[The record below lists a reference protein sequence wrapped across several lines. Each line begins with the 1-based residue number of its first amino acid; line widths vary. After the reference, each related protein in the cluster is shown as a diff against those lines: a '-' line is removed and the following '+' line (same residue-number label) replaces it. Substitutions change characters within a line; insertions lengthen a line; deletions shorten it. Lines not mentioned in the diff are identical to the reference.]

1 MCKRVNL
8 ERADKQG
15 KMRPN
20 GLKREALSEEMRKE
34 TRNIK
39 KLAERERKTRCEKRE
54 RGKRINGEREREKE
68 RESNIGLSI
77 EARLLDGIIA
87 WG

>member
-1 MCKRVNL
+1 
-8 ERADKQG
+8 
-15 KMRPN
+15 MRPN

-54 RGKRINGEREREKE
+54 REREKRRNGEREREKE
-68 RESNIGLSI
+68 RERVISVYL
-77 EARLLDGIIA
+77 
-87 WG
+87 

>member
-8 ERADKQG
+8 ELADKQG

-54 RGKRINGEREREKE
+54 REREKEKWGERKRERERE
-68 RESNIGLSI
+68 
-77 EARLLDGIIA
+77 
-87 WG
+87 